1 MLALPSYFRTLM
13 GNARLLKHSYV
24 LLGLLIMTLSALL
37 IFYTNSVSDHNKAG
51 NMEIQINSR
60 LMDSLEYYE
69 DLTFQRAL
77 NALLEKDSGI
87 SLLFDGVFE
96 NYFISMENLLRDFT
110 DAELKDETRSF
121 LQNTQSNQKQLREK
135 IFALLLEQQFSN
147 DKSSVGYYVGRL
159 SEIHFT
165 HKAATEELRGNYL
178 AKFSELNAKY
188 ADMFTLLSAFLYVI
202 GVLILLLFI
211 ITGLLLRRILIANQ
225 QQNILLVNE
234 KLKLKNIQREL
245 IETKSDLL
253 ETERYKSVFST
264 NISSEFRIKMTEILE
279 CSEQLINDTD
289 SKTAETGQLIRHSA
303 SSLVQKFNHNLRVW
317 QISSNYRKITY
328 AMQDV
333 IEIVKEV
340 KIKHEDFA
348 RSKQLQ
354 FSVITDYREV
364 NLDTDREMLS
374 LVIEN
379 LVHNAINYTSSGSV
393 ELGVKTAKSLRGG
406 IEVILS
412 VRDTGMGISPSVLS
426 SIFDN
431 VPNKNADD
439 DNLIFGLQLS
449 KKLVEYLGGKFL
461 IKSIPDFGSL
471 FEVRFGVSPE
481 GVIPD
486 NKPVTH
492 LEPEITL
499 LLEPLNN
506 RKLRILYVE
515 DESLIGDFV
524 SKIIAPIASIDIA
537 VDSKTALQLALR
549 KKYDMIFMDINL
561 GPDSLDGMS
570 VTREIREYEYY
581 KHTPVICITA
591 FDQPGDKAA
600 FLEFGFSQYLPKPFT
615 APQLFAEIEKAIEVI
630 KRHEQ
635 EMKMESAFLRISAG
649 RE

>member
-13 GNARLLKHSYV
+13 GNTRLLKYSYV

-51 NMEIQINSR
+51 SMEIQINSR

-178 AKFSELNAKY
+178 AKFSELNAKS

-245 IETKSDLL
+245 IEAKSDLL

-264 NISSEFRIKMTEILE
+264 IISSEFRIKMAEILE

-289 SKTAETGQLIRHSA
+289 SKTTETGQLIRHSA

-348 RSKQLQ
+348 RSKHLQ
-354 FSVITDYREV
+354 FSLITDYREV

-379 LVHNAINYTSSGSV
+379 LVHNAINYTTSGSV

-481 GVIPD
+481 GIIPD

-537 VDSKTALQLALR
+537 VDSKTALQFALR

-635 EMKMESAFLRISAG
+635 ELKMESAFLRISAG
-649 RE
+649 TE

>member
-1 MLALPSYFRTLM
+1 MLALPSYLKTLM
-13 GNARLLKHSYV
+13 GKARLLKYLYNV
-24 LLGLLIMTLSALL
+24 LALL
-37 IFYTNSVSDHNKAG
+37 ILILSGVLIFFVDSASHQNETGKPDL
-51 NMEIQINSR
+51 QINSA
-60 LMDSLEYYE
+60 LMDSLAYYE
-69 DLTFQRAL
+69 DLAFHRAL
-77 NALLEKDSGI
+77 NVVLKKDSGI
-87 SLLFDGVFE
+87 SSLFDGVIE
-96 NYFISMENLLRDFT
+96 NYFVSMENLLRDFS
-110 DAELKDETRSF
+110 DGDVSEETRLF
-121 LQNTQSNQKQLREK
+121 LQNAESYQQQFREK
-135 IFALLLEQQFSN
+135 IFALLLEQQFSD
-147 DKSSVGYYVGRL
+147 DKSAVSRYVEKL
-159 SEIHFT
+159 SGIHFE
-165 HKAATEELRGNYL
+165 HKAAMRTLRENYL
-178 AKFSELNAKY
+178 AKLSELETKS
-188 ADMFTLLSAFLYVI
+188 ADTFRLLSIILIVI
-202 GVLILLLFI
+202 GVLTLLLFI

-245 IETKSDLL
+245 IEAKSDLL

-279 CSEQLINDTD
+279 CSEQLVNDTD
-289 SKTAETGQLIRHSA
+289 SKTAETGQSIRHSA

-354 FSVITDYREV
+354 FSLITDYREV

-570 VTREIREYEYY
+570 VIREIREYEYY

-649 RE
+649 TE

>member
-1 MLALPSYFRTLM
+1 M